1 MFLRDTISVR
11 TVAYGRQVVKGLG
24 FNRTITLCL
33 TAPPYLLCIV
43 SIILVGWHSDRAHE
57 RTYHVVAAMAVTILA
72 NVIALATTN
81 TAARYIAMMLMPGSF
96 YAATIVLLSWIST
109 SIVGPDI
116 KRAVAIAIINSFANS
131 ANVWT
136 SYLYVSHY

>member
-1 MFLRDTISVR
+1 
-11 TVAYGRQVVKGLG
+11 
-24 FNRTITLCL
+24 
-33 TAPPYLLCIV
+33 
-43 SIILVGWHSDRAHE
+43 
-57 RTYHVVAAMAVTILA
+57 MAVTILA